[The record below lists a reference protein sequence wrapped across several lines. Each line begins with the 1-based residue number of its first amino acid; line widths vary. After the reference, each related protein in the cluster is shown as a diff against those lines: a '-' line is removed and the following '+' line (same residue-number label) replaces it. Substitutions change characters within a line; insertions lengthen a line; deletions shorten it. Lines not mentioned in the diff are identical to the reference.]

1 VWALKSVLFS
11 AGDASGELHAAALAE
26 ELRRREP
33 ELQLFGLGGPAME
46 KAGVELVVPQHELAV
61 GGLFE
66 VLTDLPRIVS
76 AWRRMNRALVERQ
89 PDLVILVDSPDFN
102 LPFAKRAKR
111 RGVPVLYYVSPQVWA
126 WRRGRVRR
134 IAARVDRLAVIF
146 PFEPEVYAGTGL
158 AVDFVGHPLLDR
170 LTPLA
175 TRDRAEVR
183 RTLSLGP
190 DRPLVLLLPGSR
202 RNEVR
207 RTLPLQLA
215 AARALHALDPRVA
228 FAIAVAPSIAREA
241 IDEAIAAETLPAL
254 FDLTVIEGRTHE
266 AIRAAD
272 VALAK
277 PGTVTL
283 EVALLGTP
291 LVVTTRVNPFTAWL
305 IRRLVHVSSYTMPN
319 LIAGRAVVPE
329 FLQEDAEPE
338 RIAEALAGLL
348 AGPERETQLQALG
361 ALPEALGGGGAA
373 RRAADIAQEMA
384 LGAVRS

>member
-1 VWALKSVLFS
+1 VLIS

-26 ELRRREP
+26 ELRRRAP
-33 ELQLFGLGGPAME
+33 GVRLFGLGGPAME

-61 GGLFE
+61 GGLVE
-66 VLTDLPRIVS
+66 VLVDLPRIVS
-76 AWRRMNRALVERQ
+76 AWRRMTRALVESR

-102 LPFAKRAKR
+102 LPFAKRAKKL
-111 RGVPVLYYVSPQVWA
+111 GVPVLYYVSPQVWA
-126 WRRGRVRR
+126 WRRGRIRK

-146 PFEPEVYAGTGL
+146 PFEPAVYAGTGL

-170 LTPLA
+170 LAPLSPA
-175 TRDRAEVR
+175 TDRAAAR
-183 RTLSLGP
+183 RALGLDP
-190 DRPLVLLLPGSR
+190 ERPLVLLLPGSR
-202 RNEVR
+202 RNEVK

-215 AARALHALDPRVA
+215 AATALHARDPRVG

-241 IDEAIAAETLPAL
+241 IDQALAGVRLPSL
-254 FDLTVIEGRTHE
+254 LDLTVLEGRTHE

-291 LVVTTRVNPFTAWL
+291 QVVTTRVNALSAWL
-305 IRRLVHVSSYTMPN
+305 IRRLVRVSSYTMPN

-329 FLQEDAEPE
+329 FLQEDAEPA
-338 RIAEALAGLL
+338 RIAEALLGLL
-348 AGPERETQLQALG
+348 AGPAREAQLAAL
-361 ALPEALGGGGAA
+361 ASLREALGGGGAA
-373 RRAADIAQEMA
+373 ARAAGIAEEMTR
-384 LGAVRS
+384 GAGRS

>member
-1 VWALKSVLFS
+1 VKSVLFS

-26 ELRRREP
+26 ELRRRTP
-33 ELQLFGLGGPAME
+33 DVRLFGLGGPAME
-46 KAGVELVVPQHELAV
+46 KAGVELVVPQHDLAV

-76 AWRRMNRALVERQ
+76 AWRRMNRALVERR

-111 RGVPVLYYVSPQVWA
+111 QGVPVLYYVSPQVWA

-158 AVDFVGHPLLDR
+158 DVDFVGHPLLDR

-183 RTLSLGP
+183 RALSLGS

-215 AARALHALDPRVA
+215 AARALHAHDPRVA
-228 FAIAVAPSIAREA
+228 FAVAVAPSIAREA
-241 IDEAIAAETLPAL
+241 IDEAIAAEALPAM

-305 IRRLVHVSSYTMPN
+305 IRRLVQVSSYTMPN
-319 LIAGRAVVPE
+319 LIAGRTVVPE
-329 FLQEDAEPE
+329 FLQEDADPQ

-348 AGPERETQLQALG
+348 TGPARETQLQALH